1 MQENTEG
8 KEKRE
13 PDKIIKEKSSC
24 CLSISRYNFH
34 SSRRYQR
41 FINEQGVF
49 VKSGCHDKYLAEV
62 QHSSAQLRLITRQPC
77 YVPAALIYASYLV
90 LHHVQD
96 PSIVSYDTRNCRKS
110 QRLRKP
116 RCITITRFIL
126 TISCYNKGKYK
137 RANMC
142 RVFIN
147 QCLISKGA
155 IVWRCAQ
162 NVLRNYPLQPVAI
175 EFTTKIMLN
184 ISLLSVC
191 LQMWKLLVEVTFPCQ

>member
-1 MQENTEG
+1 M
-8 KEKRE
+8 KET
-13 PDKIIKEKSSC
+13 DKIIKEKSSR
-24 CLSISRYNFH
+24 CLSIACYDFH

-110 QRLRKP
+110 QKLRKP
-116 RCITITRFIL
+116 RCITITRFNL
-126 TISCYNKGKYK
+126 TIPCYDKGKYK
-137 RANMC
+137 RANMH

-147 QCLISKGA
+147 QL
-155 IVWRCAQ
+155 
-162 NVLRNYPLQPVAI
+162 
-175 EFTTKIMLN
+175 
-184 ISLLSVC
+184 LLSIK
-191 LQMWKLLVEVTFPCQ
+191 KLSPSTSCDGIHDKDHAEHFCAFSMFIDMEVTFPCQ